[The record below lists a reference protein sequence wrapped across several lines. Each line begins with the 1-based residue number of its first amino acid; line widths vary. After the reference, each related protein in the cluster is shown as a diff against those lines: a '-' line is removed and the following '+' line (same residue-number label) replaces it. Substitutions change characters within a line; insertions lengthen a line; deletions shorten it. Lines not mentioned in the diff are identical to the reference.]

1 MFQLP
6 QLYNEHL
13 KKEFNSTQYLI
24 LLILINL
31 MQNLKTVRL
40 EELAR
45 RFPYPILLRSRI
57 KKLQR
62 FLSLP
67 QFQINSLWFPIV
79 QAWIEGEF
87 EWGEIIYIVIDRSQW
102 QSINL
107 LMVSLVYERRAIPMY
122 FCLLPKRGSSNLA
135 EQQKVLEPVLKL
147 LKKYKIVVLGDR
159 EFCSVDLAKW
169 LSQEQ
174 KVYLSLRL
182 KKNEY
187 VELEEQFWFQLR
199 DLGLSPGTSLY
210 YQGVKVTK
218 TKGFA
223 GLNLAAKWRRKY
235 KNTFSKEPWY
245 ILTNLESL
253 SEATSA
259 YSKRM
264 GIEEMFRDLKLGGYD
279 LEGTQVDNERL
290 IAIVILITLAY
301 CYSTFSG
308 VTIKGKGVA
317 KYVTRPT
324 EPRRTRRRHS
334 SFSIGLNSFNWLDSL
349 AFFKEE
355 MEQLM
360 AFCPH
365 KQAHYQRGIKA
376 TSLIQSAF

>member
-1 MFQLP
+1 
-6 QLYNEHL
+6 
-13 KKEFNSTQYLI
+13 
-24 LLILINL
+24 
-31 MQNLKTVRL
+31 V
-40 EELAR
+40 
-45 RFPYPILLRSRI
+45 
-57 KKLQR
+57 
-62 FLSLP
+62 
-67 QFQINSLWFPIV
+67 V
-79 QAWIEGEF
+79 
-87 EWGEIIYIVIDRSQW
+87 
-102 QSINL
+102 
-107 LMVSLVYERRAIPMY
+107 
-122 FCLLPKRGSSNLA
+122 SNLPSGYTA
-135 EQQKVLEPVLKL
+135 LE
-147 LKKYKIVVLGDR
+147 
-159 EFCSVDLAKW
+159 
-169 LSQEQ
+169 

-199 DLGLSPGTSLY
+199 ELGLTPGTSLY

-223 GLNLAAKWRRKY
+223 GLNLAAEWRRKY

-253 SEATSA
+253 SEAIHA
-259 YSKRM
+259 YSKTM
-264 GIEEMFRDLKLGGYD
+264 GIEEMFRDLKLGGYN

-290 IAIVILITLAY
+290 IAIVLLITLAY

-308 VTIKGKGVA
+308 ATIKRKGIA

-324 EPRRTRRRHS
+324 EPQRTRRRHS

-365 KQAHYQRGIKA
+365 KQTYYQRGLRA
-376 TSLIQSAF
+376 ASLIQSAF